1 MKDHEIVLRREKKLA
16 KIKRAVLGPS
26 CISVKKENINLGL
39 FHTILH
45 PEIDDRGG
53 NLCHQKRQ

>member
-1 MKDHEIVLRREKKLA
+1 MKDHEIVLKREKKLNE
-16 KIKRAVLGPS
+16 IKRAVTGPS
-26 CISVKKENINLGL
+26 YTNTEEKNINPSL

-45 PEIDDRGG
+45 PEIDDKGG